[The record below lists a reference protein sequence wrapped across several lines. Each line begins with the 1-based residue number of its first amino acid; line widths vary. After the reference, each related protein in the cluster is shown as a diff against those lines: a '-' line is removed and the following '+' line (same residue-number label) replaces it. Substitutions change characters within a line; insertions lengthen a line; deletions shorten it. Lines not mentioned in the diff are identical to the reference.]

1 MPEPVDPKPRKPIL
15 AINPIASEANSFTG
29 RFSASLDRSRF
40 QVLPWQRAETGR
52 GRYEIVL
59 FHWPNSFFGP
69 VKADEVKILA
79 RMLLD
84 KIRRGTKYVWVVHN
98 IRPHDRGDHRITLTG
113 RLFLRLL
120 DGVIL
125 LSENSRQLLLSAYP
139 ALAGYAAWSRCTA
152 AMRMRTARRSP
163 AAPAKATTA
172 CFFSGSIR
180 TYKNVEAL
188 VAAAAAV
195 ETAPF
200 RLTVIGSCDDP
211 ALAARIRAAGQGDP
225 RIRLDLRTGTV
236 PGEELEAAIDAQ
248 DAVVLPYRNILNSG
262 AALHALSRNKPV
274 LAPRIGSLPELQAM
288 AGEAWVE
295 LFDGD
300 ISTAVIERFLAG
312 LAAPRP
318 TGPDLSAFAWDR
330 IGADVSRFLADLL
343 R

>member
-1 MPEPVDPKPRKPIL
+1 MPEPVDPKPGKPIL

-40 QVLPWQRAETGR
+40 QVVPWQRTETGR

-69 VKADEVKILA
+69 AKADEVKILA

-98 IRPHDRGDHRITLTG
+98 IRPHDRGDHRVTLTG

-139 ALAGYAAWSRCTA
+139 ALAGVRSLVTVHGRYEDAYGPPQPSRA
-152 AMRMRTARRSP
+152 GEGNNRLL
-163 AAPAKATTA
+163 
-172 CFFSGSIR
+172 FFGLIR

-188 VAAAAAV
+188 VTAAAAV
-195 ETAPF
+195 EAAPF

-330 IGADVSRFLADLL
+330 IGADVSRFLGDLL
-343 R
+343 G

>member
-139 ALAGYAAWSRCTA
+139 ALAGVRSLVTVHGRYEDAYGPPQPSRA
-152 AMRMRTARRSP
+152 GEGHNRLL
-163 AAPAKATTA
+163 
-172 CFFSGSIR
+172 FSG
-180 TYKNVEAL
+180 
-188 VAAAAAV
+188 
-195 ETAPF
+195 
-200 RLTVIGSCDDP
+200 
-211 ALAARIRAAGQGDP
+211 
-225 RIRLDLRTGTV
+225 
-236 PGEELEAAIDAQ
+236 
-248 DAVVLPYRNILNSG
+248 
-262 AALHALSRNKPV
+262 
-274 LAPRIGSLPELQAM
+274 
-288 AGEAWVE
+288 
-295 LFDGD
+295 
-300 ISTAVIERFLAG
+300 
-312 LAAPRP
+312 
-318 TGPDLSAFAWDR
+318 
-330 IGADVSRFLADLL
+330 
-343 R
+343 

>member
-1 MPEPVDPKPRKPIL
+1 MPEPVDPKPGKPIL
-15 AINPIASEANSFTG
+15 AINPIASEANSFTE

-98 IRPHDRGDHRITLTG
+98 IRPHDRGDHRIILTG
-113 RLFLRLL
+113 RLFLRRL

-139 ALAGYAAWSRCTA
+139 ALAGVQPGHG
-152 AMRMRTARRSP
+152 ARPLLRRARP
-163 AAPAKATTA
+163 AAAQPRRRRPQPPVPGFI
-172 CFFSGSIR
+172 C

-188 VAAAAAV
+188 VAAAAV

-200 RLTVIGSCDDP
+200 ASP
-211 ALAARIRAAGQGDP
+211 
-225 RIRLDLRTGTV
+225 
-236 PGEELEAAIDAQ
+236 
-248 DAVVLPYRNILNSG
+248 
-262 AALHALSRNKPV
+262 
-274 LAPRIGSLPELQAM
+274 
-288 AGEAWVE
+288 
-295 LFDGD
+295 
-300 ISTAVIERFLAG
+300 
-312 LAAPRP
+312 
-318 TGPDLSAFAWDR
+318 
-330 IGADVSRFLADLL
+330 
-343 R
+343 